1 MTFARDGSGS
11 RPLAVTV
18 AGWALIADA
27 TVSMFF
33 IAIGVFFTDVPIP
46 ARVVGFVIFAAI
58 ALLEVWIGR
67 GVLQRRRWFP
77 GVAFPAIFLALG
89 LLLPP
94 LEDAPPTSIPAMI
107 YGSVAVALW
116 AFVVLALVWHR
127 PWFAGTVE
135 PIEDRQSRGR

>member
-27 TVSMFF
+27 TVSMVF
-33 IAIGVFFTDVPIP
+33 IATGVLVTDVPIP
-46 ARVVGFVIFAAI
+46 ARVFGFAIFTAI

-94 LEDAPPTSIPAMI
+94 LEDAPPSSILAMI

-127 PWFAGTVE
+127 PWFAGAVE
-135 PIEDRQSRGR
+135 PIGDRLRKAR